1 MAYYTGIINQNEFYT
16 NYYLSSM
23 IEDDLKEFAPADE
36 TPTPAEAKTPA
47 ERLGGLRREFFQ
59 LTRALD
65 RISNDAEA
73 FNAARSFRRELLSI
87 LGYQCSNEPKLIE
100 LDRGCIPVACEI
112 CRPDSTPWLWAIEVP
127 INQKGKGANSAN
139 DDEADI
145 DPLKQKF
152 IASQYENVLDPARRM
167 LNSNME
173 QIVSKEIFTCQ
184 NPPRWVLLIQ
194 FDSIIL
200 IDRNKWMEKR
210 LLRFDLR
217 DILDRKE
224 LPTLRLTAALLH
236 KDNLCPNSGESL
248 LDKLSD
254 KSNRHAAAIS
264 EKLKYAAREAVELM
278 GNEAVYYLKNVS
290 KSGVY
295 DKDMAKRISEEAL
308 RYLYRLLFIFYL
320 EARGKKLGYVSM
332 NDPIYRTGYSLESL
346 RDLELV
352 PLTTKESQDG
362 YFFDYSIRKLFDMI
376 ANGVDKEEQ
385 QPLLSS
391 DAHNT
396 FPDLII
402 PKLDCHL
409 FDSKRTSLFNSVRFR
424 NVCWQ
429 KIIQLLSL
437 TPEESGKGGKKS
449 KRRGRVSYAQLG
461 IVQLG
466 AVYEGLLSYRGFFA
480 ETDLYEVKKE
490 GDSESELNQA
500 FFVTKDELANYKPD
514 EIVYTDSTK
523 REFKKYERGSFI
535 YRMAGRDREKSASY
549 YTPST
554 LTHCL
559 VKYALKELIG
569 EQPSDDNYK
578 SADDILNLTVCEP
591 AMGSAAFLNEAIN
604 QLADAYLKRKQQET
618 GTYIDHDQ
626 MENETQRV
634 RMYLADRNVFGVDL
648 NPVAVELAEISL
660 WLNSIF
666 QETFVPWF
674 GGQLVCGNSL
684 IGARRQVYSE
694 KQLAGKI
701 PGQSWL
707 DVPPTRL
714 EPGQARQPDQIY
726 HFLLPN
732 PGMAEYTDKVIKS
745 LAPQQIEKIKEW
757 KKGFLAPFTA
767 EDIAQLELL
776 SQLIDDLW
784 ELHTRQLRDFRE
796 RTTDKLS
803 IFGHE
808 DKTHQTS
815 SVTEKDNSLRRGFI
829 ADEILKSPPYRRLKM
844 VMDFWCSFWFW
855 PIDKADSLPSR
866 EEYMMYLAYI
876 LQRQKIEEKQLT
888 YRDDN
893 GNPLLFPPT
902 VTQYRIEFDDD
913 EKKEPDPERVDIDE
927 LGQQFPI
934 INLVM
939 NIADQHH
946 FLHWELEFAD
956 IFADRGGF
964 DLVLGNPPWVKL
976 EWNEAGLLSDYNPEF
991 VVHKLTASRIAEL
1004 RNEAFKQNEKL
1015 LPAYYDEYTDMT
1027 GTLNF
1032 LNATVNYA
1040 VLKGQQANL
1049 FKCFLPQAWMI
1060 NSPNGVS
1067 GFLHPEGV
1075 YNDPNGGIL
1084 RREIY
1089 ARLRDHFQFSNEL
1102 RLFAEVDHH
1111 TKFSI
1116 NIFGHCTNNISFKH
1130 IANLYSTST
1139 IDESFN
1145 PYQTEKVDGI
1155 KNSRGEWNTVGHPDR
1170 VIHVTQKDL
1179 EQFAQLYDEPGTPY
1193 NEARLPSL
1201 HTQQLM
1207 VVLNKFAVYPK
1218 RLLDI
1223 KNDYRATVMWDET
1236 NAQKDH
1242 TIKRQTIFPQNIEKY
1257 VLSGPHFYVGNPLN
1271 KSPRKQCK
1279 LNSDYDTIDLT
1290 VLPIDYLPRTNFV
1303 PDCSPAEYRER
1314 TPDVPWNSNNKVTNF
1329 YRLTSRRLIG
1339 SAAERT
1345 LIPAIQPPTCGHI
1358 DSCFSLI
1365 FSKNDNLLSFASSI
1379 HSLPIDFWIKITN
1392 KTNFRGD
1399 VASYLPLISDRRAHN
1414 RVLLLNCLTS
1424 YYSDLWS
1431 SCWDKSMKSDCWYKT
1446 DSRLSPAAFS
1456 GLGSQWSERYPLRT
1470 DYARREALV
1479 EIDVLVARALGLTLD
1494 ELCTIYRIQFPVL
1507 RQNEQDTW
1515 YDQNGRIVFT
1525 CSKGLPGV
1533 GFSRPEWNEIRDM
1546 QSGSVTRT
1554 VVDNWLP
1561 NGGERTIEYLAPFD
1575 RCDREEDY
1583 RTIWNKLDEMEK

>member
-23 IEDDLKEFAPADE
+23 IEDDLKEFAPADDASAE
-36 TPTPAEAKTPA
+36 TRTPA
-47 ERLGGLRREFFQ
+47 ERLGGMRADFFR

-65 RISNDAEA
+65 KISNVDDA
-73 FNAARSFRRELLSI
+73 FRKSRDFGRELLSI
-87 LGYQCSNEPKLIE
+87 LGYQCSTEPQPIE
-100 LDRGCIPVACEI
+100 LERGCIPVACEVR
-112 CRPDSTPWLWAIEVP
+112 RPDSTPWLWIIEVP
-127 INQKGKGANSAN
+127 ITQKGKGANSDS
-139 DDEADI
+139 DDEEDDI

-152 IASQYENVLDPARRM
+152 IASQYENELDPARRM
-167 LNSNME
+167 LDSNME
-173 QIVSKEIFTCQ
+173 QIVSKEIFACQ

-200 IDRNKWMEKR
+200 IDRNKWAEKR

-224 LPTLRLTAALLH
+224 APTLRLTAALLH

-278 GNEAVYYLKNVS
+278 GNEAVYYLKKV
-290 KSGVY
+290 KKDKVY
-295 DKDMAKRISEEAL
+295 DRDLAKQISEEAL
-308 RYLYRLLFIFYL
+308 RYLYRLLFLFYL

-362 YFFDYSIRKLFDMI
+362 YFFDDSIRLLFDKI
-376 ANGVDKEEQ
+376 AQGVDGNEGQ
-385 QPLLSS
+385 QSLLSS
-391 DAHNT
+391 DAQKTHS
-396 FPDLII
+396 DLVI

-409 FDSKRTSLFNSVRFR
+409 FDPERTKLFNSVRFR

-480 ETDLYEVKKE
+480 ETDLYEVKKS

-500 FFVTKDELANYKPD
+500 FFVTRDELANYKPD

-523 REFKKYERGSFI
+523 KEFKKYERGSFI

-569 EQPSDDNYK
+569 EQPSDPNYK
-578 SADDILNLTVCEP
+578 EADEILNLTVCEP

-694 KQLAGKI
+694 KQLSGKV

-714 EPGQARQPDQIY
+714 EPGQRRRPDQIY

-732 PGMAEYTDKVIKS
+732 PGMAEYTDKVIKN

-757 KKGFLAPFTA
+757 KKGFLASFTT
-767 EDIAQLELL
+767 EDIAQLEVL

-784 ELHTRQLRDFRE
+784 EIHTAKLREFRE
-796 RTTDKLS
+796 KTTDRLS
-803 IFGHE
+803 IYGRE
-808 DKTHQTS
+808 DTTHQTS
-815 SVTEKDNSLRRGFI
+815 SVSEKDSSLRRGFI

-855 PIDKADSLPSR
+855 PIDKADELPTR
-866 EEYMMYLAYI
+866 AEYLMYLAYI
-876 LQRQKIEEKQLT
+876 LQRQKIEDEQLT
-888 YRDDN
+888 YLDEN
-893 GNPLLFPPT
+893 GNRKQSPDKQPSLLG
-902 VTQYRIEFDDD
+902 D
-913 EKKEPDPERVDIDE
+913 EKKETDPDRVDIDE
-927 LGQQFPI
+927 LGKEFPI

-939 NIADQHH
+939 SIADQHH

-976 EWNEAGLLSDYNPEF
+976 GWNEAGLLSDYNPEL
-991 VVHKLTASRIAEL
+991 VVHKLTASQIADL
-1004 RNEAFKQNEKL
+1004 RNNAFKQNEKL
-1015 LPAYYDEYTDMT
+1015 LPAYFDEYTDMA
-1027 GTLNF
+1027 GTMNY
-1032 LNATVNYA
+1032 LNAPVNYS
-1040 VLKGQQANL
+1040 VLARQQTNL

-1075 YNDPNGGIL
+1075 YDDPKGGIL

-1089 ARLRDHFQFSNEL
+1089 TRLRDHFQFQNEL
-1102 RLFAEVDHH
+1102 ILFPIGDRE
-1111 TKFSI
+1111 KFSI
-1116 NIFGHCTNNISFKH
+1116 NIFGTKGQTSFNHIS
-1130 IANLYSTST
+1130 NLFTTST

-1145 PYQTEKVDGI
+1145 PYPTEQVDGI
-1155 KNSRGEWNTVGHPDR
+1155 KNDKGEWNTVGHTDR
-1170 VIHVTQKDL
+1170 VIHVTQKEL
-1179 EQFAQLYDEPGTPY
+1179 ELFAQLYDEPGTPY

-1207 VVLNKFAVYPK
+1207 DVLNKFADYPK
-1218 RLLDI
+1218 RLGDI
-1223 KNDYRATVMWDET
+1223 KEEYRATVMWDET
-1236 NAQKDH
+1236 NAVKKSH
-1242 TIKRQTIFPQNIEKY
+1242 TIKRKTEFPKNTDQL
-1257 VLSGPHFYVGNPLN
+1257 VFSGPHIYVGTPFY
-1271 KSPRKQCK
+1271 KTPRKECK
-1279 LNSDYDTIDLT
+1279 EKADYDVIDLT
-1290 VLPIDYLPRTNFV
+1290 VLPSDYLPRTNYV
-1303 PDCSPAEYRER
+1303 SDCSPAEYRER
-1314 TPDVPWNSNNKVTNF
+1314 TPDVPWDSEKKVTDF
-1329 YRLTSRRLIG
+1329 YRLASRFMLSQSG
-1339 SAAERT
+1339 ERT
-1345 LIPAIQPPTCGHI
+1345 LISSIILPQVGHI
-1358 DSCFSLI
+1358 MTILSITYKSPNTLVTHAGSFFSLPFDYFVKSTGRGAI
-1365 FSKNDNLLSFASSI
+1365 PGLVSSI
-1379 HSLPIDFWIKITN
+1379 PALNPDSRLS
-1392 KTNFRGD
+1392 
-1399 VASYLPLISDRRAHN
+1399 V

-1431 SCWDKSMKSDCWYKT
+1431 SCWDDSMKADCWYKT
-1446 DSRLSPAAFS
+1446 DSRLSPTAFS

-1546 QSGSVTRT
+1546 QSGTVTRP
-1554 VVDNWLP
+1554 VVDAWLP

-1583 RTIWNKLDEMEK
+1583 RTIWNKLDELEK

>member
-23 IEDDLKEFAPADE
+23 IEDDLKEFAPADDASAE
-36 TPTPAEAKTPA
+36 TKTPA
-47 ERLGGLRREFFQ
+47 ERLGGLRADFFR

-87 LGYQCSNEPKLIE
+87 LGYQCATEPKLIE

-112 CRPDSTPWLWAIEVP
+112 LRPDSTPWLWAIEVP
-127 INQKGKGANSAN
+127 ITQKGKGANS
-139 DDEADI
+139 DSDEEDDI

-152 IASQYENVLDPARRM
+152 IASQYENEQDPARRM

-224 LPTLRLTAALLH
+224 APTLRLTAALLH
-236 KDNLCPNSGESL
+236 KGNLCPNSGESL

-278 GNEAVYYLKNVS
+278 GNEAVYYLKKVR
-290 KSGVY
+290 KDKVY
-295 DKDMAKRISEEAL
+295 DRDLAKQISEEAL
-308 RYLYRLLFIFYL
+308 RYLYRLLFLFYL

-362 YFFDYSIRKLFDMI
+362 YFFDDSIRLLFGLISPVKEKSTD
-376 ANGVDKEEQ
+376 AVEEQ
-385 QPLLSS
+385 QHFDIS
-391 DAHNT
+391 DAQKTHS
-396 FPDLII
+396 DLVI

-409 FDSKRTSLFNSVRFR
+409 FDPERTKLFNSVRFR

-480 ETDLYEVKKE
+480 EMDLYEVKKE

-500 FFVTKDELANYKPD
+500 FFVTRDELANYKPD

-523 REFKKYERGSFI
+523 KEFKKYERGSFI

-569 EQPSDDNYK
+569 EQPSDPNYK
-578 SADDILNLTVCEP
+578 EADEILNLTVCEP

-694 KQLAGKI
+694 KQLSGKV

-714 EPGQARQPDQIY
+714 EPGQRRRPDQIY

-757 KKGFLAPFTA
+757 KKGFLASFTT
-767 EDIAQLELL
+767 EDIAQLEVL

-784 ELHTRQLRDFRE
+784 EIHTAKLREFRE
-796 RTTDKLS
+796 KTTDKLS

-815 SVTEKDNSLRRGFI
+815 SVTVKDRSFYSGFY
-829 ADEILKSPPYRRLKM
+829 ADEKLKSPPYRRLKM
-844 VMDFWCSFWFW
+844 AMDFWCSLWFW

-876 LQRQKIEEKQLT
+876 LQRQKIEDDQLT
-888 YRDDN
+888 YRDEN
-893 GNPLLFPPT
+893 GDGLLFPPT
-902 VTQYRIEFDDD
+902 ITQYTLELGD
-913 EKKEPDPERVDIDE
+913 EKKEEDPNRVDIDE
-927 LGQQFPI
+927 LCSQLPKMQI
-934 INLVM
+934 VKD
-939 NIADQHH
+939 IADQHH

-956 IFADRGGF
+956 IFAD
-964 DLVLGNPPWVKL
+964 
-976 EWNEAGLLSDYNPEF
+976 A
-991 VVHKLTASRIAEL
+991 
-1004 RNEAFKQNEKL
+1004 
-1015 LPAYYDEYTDMT
+1015 
-1027 GTLNF
+1027 
-1032 LNATVNYA
+1032 A
-1040 VLKGQQANL
+1040 VLTSFSETRLGSKSVGTKL
-1049 FKCFLPQAWMI
+1049 
-1060 NSPNGVS
+1060 
-1067 GFLHPEGV
+1067 GFC
-1075 YNDPNGGIL
+1075 
-1084 RREIY
+1084 
-1089 ARLRDHFQFSNEL
+1089 Q
-1102 RLFAEVDHH
+1102 
-1111 TKFSI
+1111 
-1116 NIFGHCTNNISFKH
+1116 
-1130 IANLYSTST
+1130 TST
-1139 IDESFN
+1139 RNLPFIVCL
-1145 PYQTEKVDGI
+1145 P
-1155 KNSRGEWNTVGHPDR
+1155 
-1170 VIHVTQKDL
+1170 L
-1179 EQFAQLYDEPGTPY
+1179 E
-1193 NEARLPSL
+1193 LPS
-1201 HTQQLM
+1201 
-1207 VVLNKFAVYPK
+1207 
-1218 RLLDI
+1218 
-1223 KNDYRATVMWDET
+1223 
-1236 NAQKDH
+1236 
-1242 TIKRQTIFPQNIEKY
+1242 
-1257 VLSGPHFYVGNPLN
+1257 
-1271 KSPRKQCK
+1271 
-1279 LNSDYDTIDLT
+1279 
-1290 VLPIDYLPRTNFV
+1290 
-1303 PDCSPAEYRER
+1303 
-1314 TPDVPWNSNNKVTNF
+1314 
-1329 YRLTSRRLIG
+1329 
-1339 SAAERT
+1339 
-1345 LIPAIQPPTCGHI
+1345 
-1358 DSCFSLI
+1358 
-1365 FSKNDNLLSFASSI
+1365 
-1379 HSLPIDFWIKITN
+1379 
-1392 KTNFRGD
+1392 
-1399 VASYLPLISDRRAHN
+1399 
-1414 RVLLLNCLTS
+1414 
-1424 YYSDLWS
+1424 
-1431 SCWDKSMKSDCWYKT
+1431 
-1446 DSRLSPAAFS
+1446 
-1456 GLGSQWSERYPLRT
+1456 
-1470 DYARREALV
+1470 
-1479 EIDVLVARALGLTLD
+1479 
-1494 ELCTIYRIQFPVL
+1494 
-1507 RQNEQDTW
+1507 
-1515 YDQNGRIVFT
+1515 
-1525 CSKGLPGV
+1525 
-1533 GFSRPEWNEIRDM
+1533 
-1546 QSGSVTRT
+1546 
-1554 VVDNWLP
+1554 
-1561 NGGERTIEYLAPFD
+1561 
-1575 RCDREEDY
+1575 
-1583 RTIWNKLDEMEK
+1583 

>member
-23 IEDDLKEFAPADE
+23 IEDDLKEFAPADDASAE
-36 TPTPAEAKTPA
+36 TKTPA
-47 ERLGGLRREFFQ
+47 ERLGGLRADFFR

-112 CRPDSTPWLWAIEVP
+112 LRPDSTPWLWAIEVP
-127 INQKGKGANSAN
+127 ITQKGKGANS
-139 DDEADI
+139 DSDEEDDI
-145 DPLKQKF
+145 DPLKHKF
-152 IASQYENVLDPARRM
+152 IASQYENELDPARRM

-194 FDSIIL
+194 FGAIVL
-200 IDRNKWMEKR
+200 IDRNKWAEKR

-224 LPTLRLTAALLH
+224 APTLRLTAALLH

-278 GNEAVYYLKNVS
+278 GNEAVYYLKKVR
-290 KSGVY
+290 KDKVY
-295 DKDMAKRISEEAL
+295 DRDLAKQISEEAL
-308 RYLYRLLFIFYL
+308 RYLYRLLFLFYL

-362 YFFDYSIRKLFDMI
+362 YFFDDSIRLLFDKI
-376 ANGVDKEEQ
+376 AQGVDGNEGQ
-385 QPLLSS
+385 QSLLSS
-391 DAHNT
+391 DAQKTHS
-396 FPDLII
+396 DLVI

-409 FDSKRTSLFNSVRFR
+409 FDPERTKLFNSVRFR

-480 ETDLYEVKKE
+480 ETDLYEVKKA

-500 FFVTKDELANYKPD
+500 FFVTRDELANYKPD

-569 EQPSDDNYK
+569 ENRSDPNYK
-578 SADDILNLTVCEP
+578 EADDILKLTVCEP

-694 KQLAGKI
+694 KQLSGKV

-714 EPGQARQPDQIY
+714 EPGQRRRPDQIY

-732 PGMAEYTDKVIKS
+732 PGMADYNDKVIKS

-757 KKGFLAPFTA
+757 KKGFLASFTT
-767 EDIAQLELL
+767 EDIAQLEVL

-784 ELHTRQLRDFRE
+784 EIHTAKLREFRE
-796 RTTDKLS
+796 KTTDKLS

-815 SVTEKDNSLRRGFI
+815 SVTVKDRSFYSGFY
-829 ADEILKSPPYRRLKM
+829 ADEKLKSPPYRRLKM
-844 VMDFWCSFWFW
+844 AMDFWCSLWFW

-876 LQRQKIEEKQLT
+876 LQRQKIEDDQLT
-888 YRDDN
+888 FRDEN
-893 GNPLLFPPT
+893 GDGLLFPPT
-902 VTQYRIEFDDD
+902 ITQYTLELGD
-913 EKKEPDPERVDIDE
+913 EKKEEDLDRVDIDE
-927 LGQQFPI
+927 LCTQLPKMQI
-934 INLVM
+934 VKD
-939 NIADQHH
+939 IADQHH

-964 DLVLGNPPWVKL
+964 DLVLGNPPWIKI
-976 EWNEAGLLSDYNPEF
+976 EWNEAGILSDYNPEII
-991 VVHKLTASRIAEL
+991 VHDLSAAEL

-1015 LPAYYDEYTDMT
+1015 LPAYLEEYTDMV
-1027 GTLNF
+1027 GTQNYLN
-1032 LNATVNYA
+1032 TIENYPLL
-1040 VLKGQQANL
+1040 VGQKSNL
-1049 FKCFLPQAWMI
+1049 YKCFLPQAWMI
-1060 NSPNGVS
+1060 NAPNGVS
-1067 GFLHPEGV
+1067 GFIHQEGV
-1075 YNDPNGGIL
+1075 YDNANGRVL

-1089 ARLRDHFQFSNEL
+1089 ARLRTHFQFQNAKN
-1102 RLFAEVDHH
+1102 LFPIGHRE
-1111 TKFSI
+1111 KYSI
-1116 NIFGHCTNNISFKH
+1116 NIFSNHIEDISFNH
-1130 IANLYSTST
+1130 ISNLYIPST
-1139 IDESFN
+1139 IDSSFN
-1145 PYQTEKVDGI
+1145 PYSTDEVVGI
-1155 KNSRGEWNTVGHPDR
+1155 KTDDNEWNTAGHPDR
-1170 VIHVTQKDL
+1170 IIHVTPKEL
-1179 EQFAQLYDEPGTPY
+1179 ELFARLYDAPGTPY
-1193 NEARLPSL
+1193 NEAKLPSV
-1201 HTQQLM
+1201 HARQLLT
-1207 VVLNKFAVYPK
+1207 VLQKISDYPSRLSTMKEEYYATEMWQETKSQTDNILKKFLTFPP
-1218 RLLDI
+1218 
-1223 KNDYRATVMWDET
+1223 
-1236 NAQKDH
+1236 
-1242 TIKRQTIFPQNIEKY
+1242 TIDQLI
-1257 VLSGPHFYVGNPLN
+1257 LSGPYIYVGNPIS
-1271 KSPRKQCK
+1271 KSPRIICNTKA
-1279 LNSDYDTIDLT
+1279 DYDVVDLT
-1290 VLPIDYLPRTNFV
+1290 VSPTDYLPRTRFIPV
-1303 PDCSPAEYRER
+1303 CSATEYYSRI
-1314 TPDVPWNSNNKVTNF
+1314 PNVPWNNKKVSLY
-1329 YRLTSRRLIG
+1329 YRLVFKRRLNQAG
-1339 SAAERT
+1339 ERT
-1345 LIPAIQPPTCGHI
+1345 LLSCIQAPGVAHI
-1358 DSCFSLI
+1358 HVLTSMVFENVYSLLGTYV
-1365 FSKNDNLLSFASSI
+1365 STL
-1379 HSLPIDFWIKITN
+1379 SLPSDFWV
-1392 KTNFRGD
+1392 KTNAKED
-1399 VASYLPLISDRRAHN
+1399 LYAQAVAQLPFISDRRAHN
-1414 RVLLLNCLTS
+1414 RALLLNCLTS

-1431 SCWDKSMKSDCWYKT
+1431 SCWDDSMKTDCWYKT
-1446 DSRLSPAAFS
+1446 DSRLSPMAFS
-1456 GLGSQWSERYPLRT
+1456 GLSSQWSERYPLRT

-1515 YDQNGRIVFT
+1515 YDQNGRIVYT

>member
-23 IEDDLKEFAPADE
+23 IEDDLKEFAPADDASAE
-36 TPTPAEAKTPA
+36 TKPPA
-47 ERLGGLRREFFQ
+47 ERLGGMRADFFR

-65 RISNDAEA
+65 KISNVDDA
-73 FNAARSFRRELLSI
+73 FRESSKFSRLLLSI
-87 LGYQCSNEPKLIE
+87 LGYQCSTEPQLVE
-100 LDRGCIPVACEI
+100 LERGCIPVACEVL
-112 CRPDSTPWLWAIEVP
+112 RPDSTPWLWVIEVP
-127 INQKGKGANSAN
+127 ITQKGKGANSDS
-139 DDEADI
+139 DDEEDDI

-152 IASQYENVLDPARRM
+152 IASQYENELDPARRM

-173 QIVSKEIFTCQ
+173 QIVSKEIFAFTT
-184 NPPRWVLLIQ
+184 PPRWVLLIQ

-200 IDRNKWMEKR
+200 IDRNKWAEKR

-224 LPTLRLTAALLH
+224 APTLRLTAALLH

-278 GNEAVYYLKNVS
+278 GNEAVYYLKKV
-290 KSGVY
+290 KKDKVY
-295 DKDMAKRISEEAL
+295 DRDLAKQISEESL
-308 RYLYRLLFIFYL
+308 RYLYRLLFLFYL

-362 YFFDYSIRKLFDMI
+362 YFFDDSIRKLFDMI
-376 ANGVDKEEQ
+376 ANGVVEEEQ

-391 DAHNT
+391 DAQSAL
-396 FPDLII
+396 PDLII

-409 FDSKRTSLFNSVRFR
+409 FDPERTKLFNSVRFR

-480 ETDLYEVKKE
+480 ETDLYEVKKS

-500 FFVTKDELANYKPD
+500 FFVTRDELDKYDKET

-523 REFKKYERGSFI
+523 KEFKKYERGSFI

-569 EQPSDDNYK
+569 EQPSDPNYK
-578 SADDILNLTVCEP
+578 TADEILNLTVCEP

-618 GTYIDHDQ
+618 GDYIEHDK

-694 KQLAGKI
+694 KQLSGKV

-714 EPGQARQPDQIY
+714 EPGQRRRPDQIY

-732 PGMAEYTDKVIKS
+732 PGMADYTDKVIKS
-745 LAPQQIEKIKEW
+745 LAPRQIEKIKEW

-767 EDIAQLELL
+767 DDIAQMEYL

-784 ELHTRQLRDFRE
+784 ELHTRQLREFRE
-796 RTTDKLS
+796 KTTDKLS
-803 IFGHE
+803 IYGHE
-808 DKTHQTS
+808 DTTHQTS
-815 SVTEKDNSLRRGFI
+815 SVSEKDSSLRRGFI
-829 ADEILKSPPYRRLKM
+829 ADKILKSPPYRRLKM
-844 VMDFWCSFWFW
+844 AMDFWCSLWFW
-855 PIDKADSLPSR
+855 PIDKADDLPTR
-866 EEYMMYLAYI
+866 AEYFTNLAYV
-876 LQRQKIEEKQLT
+876 LQRQKIEDDQLT
-888 YRDDN
+888 YRDEN
-893 GNPLLFPPT
+893 GDGLLFPPT
-902 VTQYRIEFDDD
+902 ITQYTLELGDK
-913 EKKEPDPERVDIDE
+913 KKEEDLDRVDIDE
-927 LGQQFPI
+927 LCTQLPKMQI
-934 INLVM
+934 VKD
-939 NIADQHH
+939 IAEQRH

-956 IFADRGGF
+956 IFADHGGF
-964 DLVLGNPPWVKL
+964 DLVLGNPPWVRL
-976 EWNEAGLLSDYNPEF
+976 TWEESGLLSESNPEF
-991 VVHKLTASRIAEL
+991 AIHKLSASQIAEL
-1004 RNEAFKQNEKL
+1004 RNEAFKQNDKL
-1015 LPAYYDEYTDMT
+1015 LPAYLDEYSDMA
-1027 GTLNF
+1027 GTQNYLN
-1032 LNATVNYA
+1032 TIVNYPLL
-1040 VLKGQQANL
+1040 VGQKVNL

-1060 NSPNGVS
+1060 NSPNGVA
-1067 GFLHPEGV
+1067 GFLHPEGIFD
-1075 YNDPNGGIL
+1075 DPKGGTM
-1084 RREIY
+1084 RREVY
-1089 ARLRDHFQFSNEL
+1089 ARLRYHFQFQNEL
-1102 RLFAEVDHH
+1102 MLFPIVHRER
-1111 TKFSI
+1111 FSI
-1116 NIFGHCTNNISFKH
+1116 NIYSSATSPNIKQIS
-1130 IANLYSTST
+1130 NLFYTTT
-1139 IDESFN
+1139 IDESFYDYAN
-1145 PYQTEKVDGI
+1145 EPVSGI
-1155 KNSRGEWNTVGHPDR
+1155 KTDKGEWNYTGHPDR
-1170 VIHVTQKDL
+1170 IVHITSQEL
-1179 EQFAQLYDEPGTPY
+1179 NLFSTLYDKPGSPY
-1193 NEARLPSL
+1193 NEAMLPTL
-1201 HTQQLM
+1201 HTKQM
-1207 VVLNKFAVYPK
+1207 IDVLSKFASYPI
-1218 RLLDI
+1218 RLGNLKDE
-1223 KNDYRATVMWDET
+1223 YRSALLFAET
-1236 NAQKDH
+1236 TSQKEH
-1242 TIKRQTIFPQNIEKY
+1242 IIKRKTGFPQNPNQLI
-1257 VLSGPHFYVGNPLN
+1257 LSGPHIFIGAPTY
-1271 KSPRKQCK
+1271 KSPRKICK
-1279 LNSDYDTIDLT
+1279 EKADYDTIDLM
-1290 VLPIDYLPRTNFV
+1290 VMPNNYLPRTNYI
-1303 PDCSPAEYRER
+1303 PDCNVTDFYNKIPA
-1314 TPDVPWNSNNKVTNF
+1314 TQWNSNQKLIDD
-1329 YRLTSRRLIG
+1329 YRVVVRFMLNQSG
-1339 SAAERT
+1339 ERT
-1345 LIPAIQPPTCGHI
+1345 LTPAIIPPNVSHI
-1358 DSCFSLI
+1358 DTIISTVFSNRNNLI
-1365 FSKNDNLLSFASSI
+1365 SFTSSML
-1379 HSLPIDFWIKITN
+1379 SLPVDYFVKSTGSGHAN
-1392 KTNFRGD
+1392 
-1399 VASYLPLISDRRAHN
+1399 SYLLNLLPLISDRRVHN
-1414 RVLLLNCLTS
+1414 RTLLLNCLTS
-1424 YYSDLWS
+1424 YYSDLWG
-1431 SCWDKSMKSDCWYKT
+1431 SCWDDSMKADCWYKT
-1446 DSRLSPAAFS
+1446 DSRLSPTAFS
-1456 GLGSQWSERYPLRT
+1456 GLSSQWSERYPLRT

-1494 ELCTIYRIQFPVL
+1494 ELCMIYRIQFPVL
-1507 RQNEQDTW
+1507 RSYELDTW

-1525 CSKGLPGV
+1525 CNKGLPGV
-1533 GFSRPEWNEIRDM
+1533 GFSRPKWNEIRDM
-1546 QSGSVTRT
+1546 QSGTVTRP
-1554 VVDNWLP
+1554 VVDAWLP

-1583 RTIWNKLDEMEK
+1583 RTIWNKLDELEK

>member
-23 IEDDLKEFAPADE
+23 IEDDLKEFAPADDASAE
-36 TPTPAEAKTPA
+36 TKTPA
-47 ERLGGLRREFFQ
+47 ERLGGLRADFFR

-87 LGYQCSNEPKLIE
+87 LGYQCSTEPQPIE
-100 LDRGCIPVACEI
+100 LERGCIPVACEVR
-112 CRPDSTPWLWAIEVP
+112 RPDSTPWLWVIEVP
-127 INQKGKGANSAN
+127 ITQKGKGANSDS
-139 DDEADI
+139 DDEDDDI

-152 IASQYENVLDPARRM
+152 IALQYENEQDPARRM

-173 QIVSKEIFTCQ
+173 QIVSKEIFSFAT
-184 NPPRWVLLIQ
+184 PPRWVLLIQ
-194 FDSIIL
+194 FGAIVL
-200 IDRNKWMEKR
+200 IDRNKWAEKR

-224 LPTLRLTAALLH
+224 APTLRLTAALLH

-278 GNEAVYYLKNVS
+278 GNEAVYYLKKVS
-290 KSGVY
+290 KVGVY
-295 DKDMAKRISEEAL
+295 DRDLAKQISEEAL
-308 RYLYRLLFIFYL
+308 RYLYRLLFLFYL

-362 YFFDYSIRKLFDMI
+362 YFFDDSIRLLFDMI
-376 ANGVDKEEQ
+376 ANGVDKDGQ
-385 QPLLSS
+385 QQLLSS
-391 DAHNT
+391 DAQNT
-396 FPDLII
+396 HPDLII

-409 FDSKRTSLFNSVRFR
+409 FDPERTKLFNSVRFR

-437 TPEESGKGGKKS
+437 TPEESGYGGKKS

-480 ETDLYEVKKE
+480 ETDLYEVKKSD
-490 GDSESELNQA
+490 DSESELNQA
-500 FFVTKDELANYKPD
+500 FFVTRDELAKYD
-514 EIVYTDSTK
+514 SDTERVYTDSTK

-569 EQPSDDNYK
+569 DK
-578 SADDILNLTVCEP
+578 KADDILKLTICEP

-618 GTYIDHDQ
+618 GDYIEHDK

-694 KQLAGKI
+694 KQLFGKV

-714 EPGQARQPDQIY
+714 EPGQRRRPDQIY

-732 PGMAEYTDKVIKS
+732 PGMADYTDKVIKS
-745 LAPQQIEKIKEW
+745 LAPKQIDKIKDW

-767 EDIAQLELL
+767 DDIAQMEYL

-784 ELHTRQLRDFRE
+784 ELHTRQLREFRE
-796 RTTDKLS
+796 KTTDKLS
-803 IFGHE
+803 IYGRE
-808 DKTHQTS
+808 DVTHQTS
-815 SVTEKDNSLRRGFI
+815 TVSDKDKGFHRGFI

-844 VMDFWCSFWFW
+844 VMDFWCSLWFW
-855 PIDKADSLPSR
+855 PIDKADELPTR
-866 EEYMMYLAYI
+866 AEYLMYLAYI
-876 LQRQKIEEKQLT
+876 LQRQKIEENQLI

-893 GNPLLFPPT
+893 GNPLLLPPT
-902 VTQYRIEFDDD
+902 DIQCKIDFED
-913 EKKEPDPERVDIDE
+913 EPARVDIDE
-927 LGQQFPI
+927 LGKEFPI
-934 INLVM
+934 IKLVM
-939 NIADQHH
+939 NIAEQRR

-956 IFADRGGF
+956 IFVDHGGF

-976 EWNEAGLLSDYNPEF
+976 EWNEAGILSDYNPEF
-991 VVHKLTASRIAEL
+991 AVHKLTATRIAEL
-1004 RNEAFKQNEKL
+1004 RSEAFKQNEKL
-1015 LPAYYDEYTDMT
+1015 LPAYYDEYTDIA
-1027 GTLNF
+1027 GSQNF

-1040 VLKGQQANL
+1040 VLAGQQTNL

-1060 NSPNGVS
+1060 NSPKGVS

-1075 YNDPNGGIL
+1075 YDDPKGGIL
-1084 RREIY
+1084 RRDIY
-1089 ARLRDHFQFSNEL
+1089 TRLRYHFQFQNAFI
-1102 RLFAEVDHH
+1102 LFPIAHRE
-1111 TKFSI
+1111 KFSI
-1116 NIFGHCTNNISFKH
+1116 NIFGTKGQTSFNHIS
-1130 IANLYSTST
+1130 NLFTTST

-1145 PYQTEKVDGI
+1145 Q
-1155 KNSRGEWNTVGHPDR
+1155 
-1170 VIHVTQKDL
+1170 
-1179 EQFAQLYDEPGTPY
+1179 
-1193 NEARLPSL
+1193 
-1201 HTQQLM
+1201 
-1207 VVLNKFAVYPK
+1207 
-1218 RLLDI
+1218 
-1223 KNDYRATVMWDET
+1223 
-1236 NAQKDH
+1236 
-1242 TIKRQTIFPQNIEKY
+1242 
-1257 VLSGPHFYVGNPLN
+1257 
-1271 KSPRKQCK
+1271 
-1279 LNSDYDTIDLT
+1279 
-1290 VLPIDYLPRTNFV
+1290 
-1303 PDCSPAEYRER
+1303 
-1314 TPDVPWNSNNKVTNF
+1314 
-1329 YRLTSRRLIG
+1329 IG
-1339 SAAERT
+1339 
-1345 LIPAIQPPTCGHI
+1345 
-1358 DSCFSLI
+1358 
-1365 FSKNDNLLSFASSI
+1365 
-1379 HSLPIDFWIKITN
+1379 
-1392 KTNFRGD
+1392 
-1399 VASYLPLISDRRAHN
+1399 RAH
-1414 RVLLLNCLTS
+1414 V
-1424 YYSDLWS
+1424 
-1431 SCWDKSMKSDCWYKT
+1431 
-1446 DSRLSPAAFS
+1446 
-1456 GLGSQWSERYPLRT
+1456 
-1470 DYARREALV
+1470 
-1479 EIDVLVARALGLTLD
+1479 
-1494 ELCTIYRIQFPVL
+1494 
-1507 RQNEQDTW
+1507 
-1515 YDQNGRIVFT
+1515 
-1525 CSKGLPGV
+1525 
-1533 GFSRPEWNEIRDM
+1533 
-1546 QSGSVTRT
+1546 
-1554 VVDNWLP
+1554 
-1561 NGGERTIEYLAPFD
+1561 
-1575 RCDREEDY
+1575 
-1583 RTIWNKLDEMEK
+1583 